1 MRRYRGWLIIVSMS
15 FLTAWGCGTSNE
27 SEQAATSQGG
37 NQTQNAVKN
46 GTAKPAETVKADTPE
61 ATVTI
66 FLEAARTGDDQK
78 VTSMMSS
85 LARQKIASLNGSF
98 APPASDRAKF
108 TIGKVEYV
116 GDDGARVA
124 STWSDV
130 GEDDQMTSDKY
141 AWVLRKEPE
150 GWRIVGVAAF
160 IDDSEPLTLNFE
172 DPAETKRKLQE
183 IRQQMDQVDSAAE
196 ENLQAEQQEE
206 KDTSIRR

>member
-1 MRRYRGWLIIVSMS
+1 
-15 FLTAWGCGTSNE
+15 
-27 SEQAATSQGG
+27 
-37 NQTQNAVKN
+37 
-46 GTAKPAETVKADTPE
+46 
-61 ATVTI
+61 
-66 FLEAARTGDDQK
+66 
-78 VTSMMSS
+78 
-85 LARQKIASLNGSF
+85 LNGSF

-108 TIGKVEYV
+108 TIGKVEYI

-130 GEDDQMTSDKY
+130 GENDQMTSDKY

-160 IDDSEPLTLNFE
+160 IDGSEPLTLNFE

-183 IRQQMDQVDSAAE
+183 IRQQMDQVDSATE